1 MNTFYFQKK
10 FILQTS
16 TTADGVSVIGVVPI
30 DQSDSIDDA
39 PITVSTITTNSGAS
53 SPNSSTSQQLTAQ
66 VAVVQTQTDND
77 AGPQFITVNG
87 ECIKFILNF
96 NMNTNHSAFLCSPI
110 LFYLKKKAEGSVRS
124 YAPLTTVGK
133 FE

>member
-1 MNTFYFQKK
+1 MQKK

-16 TTADGVSVIGVVPI
+16 TTPDGVSVIGVVPI

-39 PITVSTITTNSGAS
+39 PITVSAITSNSGAS

-87 ECIKFILNF
+87 EYIYLKIF
-96 NMNTNHSAFLCSPI
+96 NINTNHSAFLCLPI
-110 LFYLKKKAEGSVRS
+110 LFI
-124 YAPLTTVGK
+124 
-133 FE
+133 